1 MIDLDKELEADNL
14 TQKDIMKFLLHSTQ
28 HAATR
33 EELQEVKKEL
43 KIEMLD
49 MKNELKQDISGLRS
63 ELKNDMTSLKTELKK
78 DILGLRS
85 ELKNDMTSLKTELKK
100 DISNLRSELK
110 NDMTSLKTELKKDI
124 AKIDAKFDRIQWLII
139 ATIASVLLKDYILD
153 FLQK

>member
-49 MKNELKQDISGLRS
+49 MKTELKQDISGLR
-63 ELKNDMTSLKTELKK
+63 TEL
-78 DILGLRS
+78 R
-85 ELKNDMTSLKTELKK
+85 
-100 DISNLRSELK
+100 